1 MTKEELEKLDQDLAK
16 RQSEIKKELALIS
29 SSNPAMHGKPQMPN
43 YDDDN
48 RDEDAYVH
56 EVGDMTTNAALQQQL
71 ENELEDIKST
81 RAKIK
86 NGGNVAAA
94 ESLGQIIASEA
105 LKKGIK
111 KVCFDR
117 GGYVYHGRVKA
128 FAEAARKAG
137 MEF

>member
-1 MTKEELEKLDQDLAK
+1 MVLAK
-16 RQSEIKKELALIS
+16 EHKRINRHLRIRKKLRGTSEQLRLCVHRSLNHFSAQVINDQE
-29 SSNPAMHGKPQMPN
+29 GKILLGLST
-43 YDDDN
+43 
-48 RDEDAYVH
+48 ES
-56 EVGDMTTNAALQQQL
+56 
-71 ENELEDIKST
+71 KSV
-81 RAKIK
+81 RPKIK
-86 NGGNVAAA
+86 VGGNVAAA
-94 ESLGQIIASEA
+94 ESLGQIFAAEA

>member
-1 MTKEELEKLDQDLAK
+1 MALEK
-16 RQSEIKKELALIS
+16 EIKRYNRHKRLRKKVRGTIEQPRMSVFRSLNHFSAQII
-29 SSNPAMHGKPQMPN
+29 NDQEGKVLLGLST
-43 YDDDN
+43 
-48 RDEDAYVH
+48 ES
-56 EVGDMTTNAALQQQL
+56 
-71 ENELEDIKST
+71 KSL